1 VSTYLKTYKNGD
13 AFGELAL
20 MYNAPRA
27 ASINC
32 KTSGKVYA
40 LGRAAFSQVVK
51 EATSKKREL
60 YKKVINSIEIFNS
73 I

>member
-1 VSTYLKTYKNGD
+1 
-13 AFGELAL
+13 

-27 ASINC
+27 ASIIC
-32 KTSGKVYA
+32 KTTAKVYA
-40 LGRAAFSQVVK
+40 LDRVVFSKIVK